1 MGERWRRVK
10 LWSGLVRCSDI
21 VAMSPLT
28 VHVPHVVE
36 AIIKQ
41 AKMAHLM
48 PARLLDYQNI
58 LNPST
63 LLPAA
68 DTSED
73 HDCDLAI
80 EADCSPRLNL
90 RDTPLDNPDF

>member
-1 MGERWRRVK
+1 MWWRQLLNR
-10 LWSGLVRCSDI
+10 
-21 VAMSPLT
+21 
-28 VHVPHVVE
+28 
-36 AIIKQ
+36 Q
-41 AKMAHLM
+41 MAHLM

-68 DTSED
+68 ETGED

-80 EADCSPRLNL
+80 EAICSSRLDM
-90 RDTPLDNPDF
+90 RDTPLDNPDL